1 MSIGTKT
8 LQAVAI
14 AALTAALTIAQ
25 TPPPGRAGAAP
36 TGGSPA
42 YQRAGQLPARIMDF
56 KAEPATIQPGQAVTL
71 TWFTENPTGASIDP
85 EVGRVTPRGVRQMS
99 PARTT
104 TYTLT
109 VRGPNNQVL
118 TRAVTVNVAG
128 TTAAAENASGEAAK
142 REIPKTADGKPDLS
156 GVYDFSLGGPRG
168 APGGRGANAAAAPG
182 GPALKEGAEKFKVV
196 RGPNDAG
203 LTSDCMPLAGPQA
216 FSVPYQFQI
225 VESPH
230 SVAILYGYPGTF
242 RSIPTDG
249 GPHSP
254 DPDPTW
260 MGESIGRWEGD
271 TLVVDTVGFNDK
283 TEISGYKHTDALH
296 MVERFRRADY
306 NTLQYEATLD
316 DPNVFVKPW
325 TVSRGF
331 ALRTDMAKVD
341 EFVCE
346 HNPDYSKLFEK
357 K

>member
-1 MSIGTKT
+1 MSIAIKT
-8 LQAVAI
+8 FEAVAI
-14 AALTAALTIAQ
+14 VGLVAGLAVAQ
-25 TPPPGRAGAAP
+25 TPQPAPAAP
-36 TGGSPA
+36 AGGTPA

-56 KAEPATIQPGQAVTL
+56 KAEPAAIQPGQSLTL
-71 TWFTENPTGASIDP
+71 TWSTENPTGATIDP
-85 EVGRVTPRGVRQMS
+85 DLGRVTPRGVRQVS

-128 TTAAAENASGEAAK
+128 TTPVADIAGAVEAAK

-168 APGGRGANAAAAPG
+168 AAGGRGANAAAAVA
-182 GPALKEGAEKFKVV
+182 GPVLKAGAEKFKVV

-260 MGESIGRWEGD
+260 MGESIGHWDGD

-283 TEISGYKHTDALH
+283 TEISGFRHTDALH
-296 MVERFRRADY
+296 MVERFRRAEY

-316 DPNVFVKPW
+316 DPNVFAKAW

-331 ALRTDMAKVD
+331 ALRTDMSKVD